1 MDCMDADL
9 CLAEWIPITLPSTLP
24 SIMVSI
30 LCFCVDDFPYACRTQ
45 ERIILGPASSPTAW
59 ASQ

>member
-30 LCFCVDDFPYACRTQ
+30 LRLCVDDFHNAFRTQ
-45 ERIILGPASSPTAW
+45 ERIILGLASSPTAW